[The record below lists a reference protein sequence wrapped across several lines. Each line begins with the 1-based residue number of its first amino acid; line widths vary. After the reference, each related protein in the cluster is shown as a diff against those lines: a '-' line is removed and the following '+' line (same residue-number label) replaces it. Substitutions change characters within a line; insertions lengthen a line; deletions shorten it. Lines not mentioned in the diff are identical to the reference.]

1 MITYAFCEQAV
12 QMIQRLSVL
21 TLRDRDFSWHLV
33 PEIAGLSAEKCNSLV
48 KPSPAS
54 SKTINSLHRATAEKD
69 ILV

>member
-1 MITYAFCEQAV
+1 M
-12 QMIQRLSVL
+12 L